1 MLEAVERA
9 REDQAKVKTHFES
22 YKCEPCRVQALSAK
36 DWTAFVTC
44 SCRASRTLPG
54 WLMRTRV
61 RALPWNRGL
70 RRLLR
75 RSLPLMTH
83 TCLLVARRKRGQ
95 MHPQGVGVIRHK
107 AEPVR
112 TGPIIVRS
120 DAVEFTAFAHGQEPK
135 PGKHALLASA
145 LAPATFS
152 LHHDTETI
160 KTKTAAEPDANSKR
174 AQHLGTSHK
183 SKHVEPSVR
192 VWCTDSATVA
202 GLKNRTRGRSF
213 HGGLGA

>member
-1 MLEAVERA
+1 MAWDVPTADLDHMLEAVERA

-75 RSLPLMTH
+75 RSLPLRTH
-83 TCLLVARRKRGQ
+83 TCLLVTRRKRGQ

-120 DAVEFTAFAHGQEPK
+120 DAVEFTAFAHMGRSRN
-135 PGKHALLASA
+135 LASTRCWRRRWRQ
-145 LAPATFS
+145 PPS
-152 LHHDTETI
+152 LCTTI
-160 KTKTAAEPDANSKR
+160 R
-174 AQHLGTSHK
+174 R
-183 SKHVEPSVR
+183 PSR
-192 VWCTDSATVA
+192 RRLPPS
-202 GLKNRTRGRSF
+202 RTPTRSG
-213 HGGLGA
+213 HSI